1 MHNHNRHLSLL
12 GLVVCALS
20 FVNAPDCRANLIFDV
35 TLATSSLIGNP
46 AGPFYIDFQLN
57 DGSGTGDTNN
67 TVTINNFL
75 FDGGSAAGSPLPG
88 IGGASGSLF
97 SSVGITDSAFLNEF
111 TQQFFAGVTLSFR
124 VNLTTNLDSGL
135 TPDAFSFA
143 ILDNTLTPLP
153 TTGLG
158 DALLLVNINSS
169 KPQIETFPT
178 TDGTAIQPRFNVPE
192 TGSSFAMLLIG
203 LGAVWCLRRRFL
215 HAA

>member
-1 MHNHNRHLSLL
+1 
-12 GLVVCALS
+12 
-20 FVNAPDCRANLIFDV
+20 
-35 TLATSSLIGNP
+35 
-46 AGPFYIDFQLN
+46 
-57 DGSGTGDTNN
+57 
-67 TVTINNFL
+67 
-75 FDGGSAAGSPLPG
+75 
-88 IGGASGSLF
+88 
-97 SSVGITDSAFLNEF
+97 F
-111 TQQFFAGVTLSFR
+111 TQPFFAGVTLSFR
-124 VNLTTNLDSGL
+124 VNLTTNVDSGL

-158 DALLLVNINSS
+158 DALLLVNNNSS

-215 HAA
+215 HAAMTSLSVETVASPAFCRKACSSARQARTAHLTRCGNFRTPCISRRSPSILGASALSSVTSR